1 MFKIYEDVLY
11 YKSNTIVMK
20 KIFNKFEKQKLI
32 HKLHQLQKRLNRAIE
47 NNYSKEK
54 VDDRLRKIKKIKE
67 YIKNSRK

>member
-1 MFKIYEDVLY
+1 
-11 YKSNTIVMK
+11 MK